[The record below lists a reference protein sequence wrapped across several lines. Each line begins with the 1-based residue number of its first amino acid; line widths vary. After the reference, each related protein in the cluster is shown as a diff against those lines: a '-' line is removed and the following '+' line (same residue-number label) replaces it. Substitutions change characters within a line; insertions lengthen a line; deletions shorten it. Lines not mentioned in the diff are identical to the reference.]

1 MHHRVRPSCTLQPTV
16 STETA
21 SGPSTETLSRF
32 LSWFR
37 GDFDNY
43 YRCAEVGRG
52 GHEHMHCR
60 LTPVSDEKLAAS
72 GAAVVIANYYYNGRP
87 DVVFQQRV
95 YRISV
100 EQDRIE
106 MRMYRMK
113 SPHDL
118 KAAEPNGNFQ

>member
-1 MHHRVRPSCTLQPTV
+1 
-16 STETA
+16 
-21 SGPSTETLSRF
+21 
-32 LSWFR
+32 
-37 GDFDNY
+37 
-43 YRCAEVGRG
+43 
-52 GHEHMHCR
+52 MHCR